1 MKLENDEAPMLKNV
15 LFHSCFLQ
23 NTLLLLIK
31 FCGPQILKQ
40 LDQYVIF
47 VHIKP

>member
-1 MKLENDEAPMLKNV
+1 MKLENDGAPMLKIV
-15 LFHSCFLQ
+15 LFHWCSLQ
-23 NTLLLLIK
+23 NMLLLLIE

-47 VHIKP
+47 VHAKP